1 MRTRLP
7 LALLFATVLTLGLTS
22 QAKAV
27 DIEQWLDLVENSLP
41 DLLCEQSAYFRQCF
55 EIDDAQ
61 CRSTLSS
68 TFQDCLT
75 IYLDHLP
82 EQINT
87 SADGAHWG
95 QLLGSCAGTKFEMQ
109 LTELKIQNAR
119 CNDITQWQ

>member
-7 LALLFATVLTLGLTS
+7 LALLFATVMTLGLTS

-27 DIEQWLDLVENSLP
+27 DIELWLDLVENSLP

-68 TFQDCLT
+68 TFQECLA

-95 QLLGSCAGTKFEMQ
+95 QMLGSCAGTKFEMQ

>member
-7 LALLFATVLTLGLTS
+7 LALLFATALTLGLTS

-27 DIEQWLDLVENSLP
+27 GIEQWLDLVESSLP
-41 DLLCEQSAYFRQCF
+41 DMLCEKSAYFRQCF

-68 TFQDCLT
+68 TFQECLT

-95 QLLGSCAGTKFEMQ
+95 
-109 LTELKIQNAR
+109 
-119 CNDITQWQ
+119 